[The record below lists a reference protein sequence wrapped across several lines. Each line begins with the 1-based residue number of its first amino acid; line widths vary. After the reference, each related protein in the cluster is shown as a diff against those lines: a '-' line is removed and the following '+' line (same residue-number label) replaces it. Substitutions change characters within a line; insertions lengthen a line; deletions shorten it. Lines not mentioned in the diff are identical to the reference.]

1 MKIDLESRQKLDDPI
16 STLDFKCE
24 EFKKGVESIR
34 DLLGIAYH
42 PDSITILKA
51 CCKFIAKNLSNEA
64 IQRNNIKA
72 KSNPNL
78 NVMPLNAFEIGMA
91 ESKDKQVN
99 TAARALRL
107 VHLENLRE
115 VQTEVNEAIVAVQK
129 LTADPKTDARLGRV
143 GF

>member
-1 MKIDLESRQKLDDPI
+1 
-16 STLDFKCE
+16 
-24 EFKKGVESIR
+24 
-34 DLLGIAYH
+34 
-42 PDSITILKA
+42 
-51 CCKFIAKNLSNEA
+51 
-64 IQRNNIKA
+64 
-72 KSNPNL
+72 
-78 NVMPLNAFEIGMA
+78 MPLNAFEIGMA